1 MVNLPIAHFASVNGP
16 LWNKTTGGRS
26 RPEEVK
32 FYSQGR
38 TQDIFLLNP
47 RLKKWDF
54 NILRKVN
61 L

>member
-38 TQDIFLLNP
+38 TQDIFLWTQDRRNG
-47 RLKKWDF
+47 
-54 NILRKVN
+54 ILIFSEK
-61 L
+61 

>member
-26 RPEEVK
+26 KPEEVK

-38 TQDIFLLNP
+38 TQDIFL
-47 RLKKWDF
+47 
-54 NILRKVN
+54 
-61 L
+61 